1 MCYVLGFLIIHVF
14 HIIFSCT
21 LFSFIKHV
29 ILFFKFIKTKPYL
42 NERNIHRTEDERFEL
57 DVVIETNSATIRVLE
72 GVQKKMSRM
81 SPEDLARYHLDDY
94 LGGTSQTIH
103 QRAIHRIYGDK
114 AGEIIQGIK
123 KNPSVAV
130 PIVLKRLKVKE
141 EEWRNAQKVTYN
153 NIKY

>member
-1 MCYVLGFLIIHVF
+1 M
-14 HIIFSCT
+14 
-21 LFSFIKHV
+21 
-29 ILFFKFIKTKPYL
+29 
-42 NERNIHRTEDERFEL
+42 
-57 DVVIETNSATIRVLE
+57 VIETNSATIRVLE

-103 QRAIHRIYGDK
+103 QRAIYRIYGEK
-114 AGEIIQGIK
+114 AGEIIQGLK

-141 EEWRNAQKVTYN
+141 EEWRDAQKVVN
-153 NIKY
+153 ENFLKHFCCNIFNFILEFQ

>member
-1 MCYVLGFLIIHVF
+1 M
-14 HIIFSCT
+14 FSSS
-21 LFSFIKHV
+21 LYFV
-29 ILFFKFIKTKPYL
+29 ILFLFYLKKSLKPKIL

-72 GVQKKMSRM
+72 GVQKKMSRL
-81 SPEDLARYHLDDY
+81 SPEELARYHLDDN

-103 QRAIHRIYGDK
+103 QRAIYRIYGDK
-114 AGEIIQGIK
+114 AGEIIQGLK

-141 EEWRNAQKVTYN
+141 EEWRNAQKVD
-153 NIKY
+153 IKIFI